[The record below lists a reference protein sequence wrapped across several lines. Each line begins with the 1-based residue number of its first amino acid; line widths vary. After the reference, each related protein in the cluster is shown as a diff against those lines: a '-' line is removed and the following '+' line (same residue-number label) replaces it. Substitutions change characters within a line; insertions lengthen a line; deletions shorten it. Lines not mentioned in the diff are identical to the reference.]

1 MKGRTR
7 VNHPPEVTLPADNRP
22 LVAPIYQTVKFAFES
37 LEEALRFNRGEREGY
52 FYTRR
57 SNPTT
62 RQLEKLLAE
71 LQQRDDC
78 VATASGA
85 AAVATCL
92 ISQLRAGDHILCFVE
107 TYGPTLGLIRGTLAR
122 LGVTHT
128 MLSIED
134 DAGIERVLATSA
146 RPGSSTSSRRRT
158 RSRALPTSRASR
170 APRMRRARSRS
181 WTTRFAGFHNHGQY
195 GVDVFVHSLTK
206 YASGHGD
213 VMGGAI
219 IARADLAKEIRRE
232 GVLLGPLLDPHA
244 AFLVMRGMKT
254 YYLRYEA
261 QAAAAMKIAHFLAGH
276 PAVSRVH
283 YPGLPD
289 HPRHALARAQMREFG
304 SIVSLDLARGAE
316 AVRPFIDALEFF
328 AVTPSLGSV
337 ESLAMPPQFL
347 RVRGLPAELQALSG
361 IGDGTH
367 PALDRHRGLRRTD
380 RGPGIGAGRSTMK
393 DSLAEASKMKLLIL
407 GIASCCC
414 LSAAVASA
422 QTATDVKCTSCV
434 GETDIA
440 NQAVTGA
447 KIANGTV
454 TTVTSR
460 RAPSRPT

>member
-22 LVAPIYQTVKFAFES
+22 LVAPIYESVKFVFET

-78 VATASGA
+78 VATGSGA
-85 AAVATCL
+85 AAIATCL

-107 TYGPTLGLIRGTLAR
+107 TYAPSLALIRGTLHR
-122 LGVTHT
+122 LGVEYT

-134 DAGIERVLATSA
+134 DAGIERVLAERKTKLVFFES
-146 RPGSSTSSRRRT
+146 PTNPVT
-158 RSRALPTSRASR
+158 RIADIGRITKAAHAAGAL
-170 APRMRRARSRS
+170 
-181 WTTRFAGFHNHGQY
+181 TTMDNTFAGFHNHGQY

-219 IARADLAKEIRRE
+219 IARTELAREIRRE

-261 QAAAAMKIAHFLAGH
+261 QAASAMRIATFLAGH

-283 YPGLPD
+283 YPGLRD
-289 HPRHALARAQMREFG
+289 HPRHALAREQMHEFG
-304 SIVSLDLARGAE
+304 SIVSFDLAGGAE
-316 AVRPFIDALEFF
+316 AVRPFMDTLEFF
-328 AVTPSLGSV
+328 AITPSLGSV
-337 ESLAMPPQFL
+337 ESLAMPPQL
-347 RVRGLPAELQALSG
+347 LGVRGLSKEQRAMSG
-361 IGDGTH
+361 IGEGTVRLSIGIEDTDELIGDLEA
-367 PALDRHRGLRRTD
+367 AL
-380 RGPGIGAGRSTMK
+380 GR
-393 DSLAEASKMKLLIL
+393 
-407 GIASCCC
+407 
-414 LSAAVASA
+414 
-422 QTATDVKCTSCV
+422 ATD
-434 GETDIA
+434 
-440 NQAVTGA
+440 
-447 KIANGTV
+447 
-454 TTVTSR
+454 
-460 RAPSRPT
+460 

>member
-7 VNHPPEVTLPADNRP
+7 VNHPPEVSLPADNRP

-37 LEEALRFNRGEREGY
+37 LEETLRFNRGEREGY

-62 RQLEKLLAE
+62 RQLELLLAE

-122 LGVTHT
+122 LGVAHT

-134 DAGIERVLATSA
+134 DAGIERVLAEKKTKLVYFESPTNPVTRIADIA
-146 RPGSSTSSRRRT
+146 RIT
-158 RSRALPTSRASR
+158 RAAHAAGALTV
-170 APRMRRARSRS
+170 MDN
-181 WTTRFAGFHNHGQY
+181 TFAGFHNHGQY

-219 IARADLAKEIRRE
+219 IAREDLAKEIRRE

-261 QAAAAMKIAHFLAGH
+261 QAAAAMKIAQFLAGH

-304 SIVSLDLARGAE
+304 SIVTLDLARGTE

-347 RVRGLPAELQALSG
+347 RVRGLSAGLQALSG
-361 IGDGTH
+361 IADGTIRLSIGIEDSDELIGDLES
-367 PALDRHRGLRRTD
+367 ALGGVR
-380 RGPGIGAGRSTMK
+380 
-393 DSLAEASKMKLLIL
+393 
-407 GIASCCC
+407 
-414 LSAAVASA
+414 
-422 QTATDVKCTSCV
+422 
-434 GETDIA
+434 
-440 NQAVTGA
+440 
-447 KIANGTV
+447 
-454 TTVTSR
+454 
-460 RAPSRPT
+460 

>member
-7 VNHPPEVTLPADNRP
+7 VNHPPEVRLPADNRP
-22 LVAPIYQTVKFAFES
+22 LVAPIHQTVKFAFET
-37 LEEALRFNRGEREGY
+37 LEETLRFNRGERDGW

-62 RQLEKLLAE
+62 RQLELLLAE

-78 VATASGA
+78 VATGSGA

-92 ISQLRAGDHILCFVE
+92 LSQLRSGDHMLCFVE
-107 TYGPTLGLIRGTLAR
+107 TYGPTVALIRGTLAR
-122 LGVTHT
+122 LGVSHT

-134 DAGIERVLATSA
+134 DAGIERVLAEKKA
-146 RPGSSTSSRRRT
+146 RLVYFESPTNPLT
-158 RSRALPTSRASR
+158 RIADIARLTRAAHAAGALTV
-170 APRMRRARSRS
+170 MDN
-181 WTTRFAGFHNHGQY
+181 TFAGFHNHGQY

-219 IARADLAKEIRRE
+219 ITRADLAKEIRRE

-261 QAAAAMKIAHFLAGH
+261 QAVAALKIAQFLAGH

-304 SIVSLDLARGAE
+304 TIVTFDLARGAE

-337 ESLAMPPQFL
+337 ESLVMPPQL
-347 RVRGLPAELQALSG
+347 LKVRGLPAGLQALSG
-361 IGDGTH
+361 IG
-367 PALDRHRGLRRTD
+367 
-380 RGPGIGAGRSTMK
+380 
-393 DSLAEASKMKLLIL
+393 E
-407 GIASCCC
+407 
-414 LSAAVASA
+414 
-422 QTATDVKCTSCV
+422 
-434 GETDIA
+434 
-440 NQAVTGA
+440 
-447 KIANGTV
+447 GTV
-454 TTVTSR
+454 RLSIGIEDTEELIEDLEAALGGAR
-460 RAPSRPT
+460 

>member
-7 VNHPPEVTLPADNRP
+7 VNHPPEVALPADNRP
-22 LVAPIYQTVKFAFES
+22 LVAPIHQTVKFAFES
-37 LEEALRFNRGEREGY
+37 LEETLRFNRGEREGW

-57 SNPTT
+57 ANPTT

-78 VATASGA
+78 VATGSGA
-85 AAVATCL
+85 AAIATCL

-107 TYGPTLGLIRGTLAR
+107 TYAPTLGLIRGTLAR

-134 DAGIERVLATSA
+134 DAGIERTLGE
-146 RPGSSTSSRRRT
+146 RKT
-158 RSRALPTSRASR
+158 RLVYFESPTNPLTRIADITRITRAAHAAGALTV
-170 APRMRRARSRS
+170 MDN
-181 WTTRFAGFHNHGQY
+181 TFAGFHNHGQY
-195 GVDVFVHSLTK
+195 GVDIFVHSLTK

-219 IARADLAKEIRRE
+219 IARKELTQAIRRE

-261 QAAAAMKIAHFLAGH
+261 QAAAAFEIARFLAEH

-304 SIVSLDLARGAE
+304 SIVSFDLARGAE
-316 AVRPFIDALEFF
+316 AVRPFVDALEFF

-337 ESLAMPPQFL
+337 ESLVMPPQL
-347 RVRGLPAELQALSG
+347 LKVRGLSTELQAASG
-361 IGDGTH
+361 IGEGTLRLSIGIEDTEELIEDLDA
-367 PALDRHRGLRRTD
+367 ALGGLR
-380 RGPGIGAGRSTMK
+380 
-393 DSLAEASKMKLLIL
+393 
-407 GIASCCC
+407 
-414 LSAAVASA
+414 
-422 QTATDVKCTSCV
+422 
-434 GETDIA
+434 
-440 NQAVTGA
+440 
-447 KIANGTV
+447 
-454 TTVTSR
+454 
-460 RAPSRPT
+460 

>member
-7 VNHPPEVTLPADNRP
+7 VNHPPEISLPADNRP

-57 SNPTT
+57 ANPTT

-134 DAGIERVLATSA
+134 DAGIERALAERKPRLVYFESPTNPITRIADIA
-146 RPGSSTSSRRRT
+146 RIT
-158 RSRALPTSRASR
+158 RAAHAAGALTV
-170 APRMRRARSRS
+170 MDN
-181 WTTRFAGFHNHGQY
+181 TFAGFHNHGQY

-213 VMGGAI
+213 VMGGAV
-219 IARADLAKEIRRE
+219 IARTELIQAIRRE

-261 QAAAAMKIAHFLAGH
+261 QAAAAQRIATFLAGH
-276 PAVSRVH
+276 PAVARVH

-289 HPRHALARAQMREFG
+289 HPRHALARTQMREFG
-304 SIVSLDLARGAE
+304 SIVSFDLARGAE
-316 AVRPFIDALEFF
+316 AVRPFVDALEFF

-361 IGDGTH
+361 IGDGTIRLSIGIEDADELIGDLES
-367 PALDRHRGLRRTD
+367 ALGGVR
-380 RGPGIGAGRSTMK
+380 
-393 DSLAEASKMKLLIL
+393 
-407 GIASCCC
+407 
-414 LSAAVASA
+414 
-422 QTATDVKCTSCV
+422 
-434 GETDIA
+434 
-440 NQAVTGA
+440 
-447 KIANGTV
+447 
-454 TTVTSR
+454 
-460 RAPSRPT
+460 